1 MIKGVNKRIIEV
13 RETDSR
19 VFESALLFVSPAY
32 CSCDEAR
39 LKKEADRVLQ
49 RFGSAMN
56 NEVGKTE
63 NLSYKTAPKN
73 KKRYP
78 IVFLSGIVIGVI
90 LTLLFKL

>member
-19 VFESALLFVSPAY
+19 MIESALLFVSPAY

-39 LKKEADRVLQ
+39 LKKEADRVIQ
-49 RFGSAMN
+49 RFGSAMGK
-56 NEVGKTE
+56 EVCTVE
-63 NLSYKTAPKN
+63 NLTYKNQPKN

-78 IVFLSGIVIGVI
+78 IVFLSGIVIGAVI
-90 LTLLFKL
+90 SLLIRL